1 MGTILRITATVR
13 PDGSIEIHAPGLVP
27 GQQVSVSIDT
37 GDDSSERTGPHVI
50 DIITAL
56 PGHRI
61 FKTAEEVDAY
71 VREER
76 DAWDR

>member
-1 MGTILRITATVR
+1 MGTILHITTTVQ

-27 GQQVSVSIDT
+27 GQQVTVSIDT
-37 GDDSSERTGPHVI
+37 SDDDGVRTGPHVI

-56 PGHRI
+56 PGHRV
-61 FKTAEEVDAY
+61 FNTADEVDAY
-71 VREER
+71 IREER